1 MHLTRQSLDDAA
13 TRGLLQPGQTQ
24 ALWDFLAQHDQ
35 DTPRFKPAHI
45 LYYLGG
51 LIAIGAMTLFMNLG
65 WERFRGG
72 GLVVIA
78 CAYAACALVLTEY
91 LLHRKRLAIPAGITA
106 VLAVVLVPLAV
117 YGAQHMLGYWPEDGS
132 RNYREYHTHIDWR
145 WIVMELATLLA
156 GVLALWRYRLAF
168 LVMPLAVTL
177 WYVSMDLVPLL
188 LDGRASSFF
197 SERGK
202 VISTCF
208 GLAMLALAFMVDL
221 RSTGVPAS
229 VASGGRAPVTGR
241 QDFAFWLY
249 LFGVL
254 AFWGGLTSM
263 NSDSELGKLIYC
275 LINLAMIAV
284 GAALSRRVFAVFG
297 GLGVAFY
304 LGHLSYR
311 VFRDSMLFPLA
322 LTAIGL
328 AVIAVGIYW
337 QRHEAAIG
345 ARLRPLLP
353 GPLRELV
360 ARRSAQS

>member
-1 MHLTRQSLDDAA
+1 MLLTRQSLDDAT
-13 TRGLLQPGQTQ
+13 TRGLLQPGQAQ
-24 ALWDFLAQHDQ
+24 PLWDFLAAHDQ

-78 CAYAACALVLTEY
+78 CAYAACALALTEF
-91 LLHRKRLAIPAGITA
+91 LLHRKRLPIPAGITA
-106 VLAVVLVPLAV
+106 VLAIVLVPLAV
-117 YGAQHMLGYWPEDGS
+117 YGAQHMLAYWPEEGS
-132 RNYREYHTHIDWR
+132 RTYREYHTHIDWR

-156 GVLALWRYRLAF
+156 GALALWRYRLPF

-177 WYVSMDLVPLL
+177 WYTSMDLVPLL
-188 LDGRASSFF
+188 LDGRVSSFF
-197 SERGK
+197 SDRGK

-208 GLAMLALAFMVDL
+208 GLAMLALAFVVDL
-221 RSTGVPAS
+221 RSK
-229 VASGGRAPVTGR
+229 GR

-254 AFWGGLTSM
+254 TFWGGLTSM
-263 NSDSELGKLIYC
+263 NSNSELGKFVYC
-275 LINLAMIAV
+275 LINLAMIAI

-304 LGHLSYR
+304 LGDLSHR

-328 AVIAVGIYW
+328 AVIAAGIYW
-337 QRHEAAIG
+337 QRHEATIG

-353 GPLRELV
+353 GPIRDLV
-360 ARRSAQS
+360 ARRALS